1 MKDQNWKK
9 IAATCLFLIAAF
21 CAGRITAQIRSE
33 NTRSI
38 SIEME
43 ADGNWGLSFP
53 EEGQPPV
60 ANASM
65 EELAAFDTYYAQ
77 DTEDK
82 RIYLTFDCGY
92 ENGNTPLI
100 LDALK
105 KHKAPATFFVVG
117 NFVSTSG
124 DLLKRMV
131 DEGHAVGNHTFSH
144 PDMSKISTQEAFA
157 KELSQVEELFKEAT
171 GTEMEKYYRP
181 PQGKYNEANL
191 KMAKDM
197 GYKTFSGVWPM
208 WTGTRI
214 NNPARRRPSKNSW
227 AGSTQ
232 GPSCCCTTLHP
243 PTDRSWMNSSA
254 NGRIWATPSIP
265 SKNCGTR
272 PLPKRDCLIRHKPLS

>member
-191 KMAKDM
+191 KMAEDM
-197 GYKTFSGVWPM
+197 GYKTFFWSLAYVDWYQDQQ
-208 WTGTRI
+208 
-214 NNPARRRPSKNSW
+214 PSKEE
-227 AGSTQ
+227 AFEK
-232 GPSCCCTTLHP
+232 LL
-243 PTDRSWMNSSA
+243 
-254 NGRIWATPSIP
+254 GRIHPGAIVLLHNTSSTNGQILDELLSKWEDMGYTFHPLKELWDSATPEA
-265 SKNCGTR
+265 
-272 PLPKRDCLIRHKPLS
+272 